1 MAKTPSSNI
10 VRKAGSKAKST
21 KTSAQP
27 GSAGHS
33 PAIEGAARLDE
44 DRIRERAYGIWIAEG
59 RPHGREV
66 AHWQRAHHE
75 LQRGSVTPPTALRLG
90 SRRGQDPGQ
99 PDVGLSS
106 TKA

>member
-1 MAKTPSSNI
+1 MMKDPFVSTSAGPFFKGPDGARRTRGLLMAKTPSSNV

-33 PAIEGAARLDE
+33 PAIEGARLDE

-59 RPHGREV
+59 RPHGREL

-75 LQRGSVTPPTALRLG
+75 LQHEAR
-90 SRRGQDPGQ
+90 
-99 PDVGLSS
+99 
-106 TKA
+106 

>member
-1 MAKTPSSNI
+1 MAKTPSSNV

-21 KTSAQP
+21 KTSAQA

-44 DRIRERAYGIWIAEG
+44 DLIRERAYGIWIAEG
-59 RPHGREV
+59 RPHGREL

-75 LQRGSVTPPTALRLG
+75 LQRES
-90 SRRGQDPGQ
+90 Q
-99 PDVGLSS
+99 
-106 TKA
+106 